1 MTITK
6 DIRVKNEITNCA
18 QGLFKQFGL
27 KKTTMDE
34 IAAACGKAKSTLYY
48 YFKSKEEVFDAV
60 LDKELKNIR
69 RTVNEFVDQQTTL
82 QEKLHAYFITFHQET
97 LDKMNLFRILK
108 QELKSEL
115 ANGSRFNSIIDF
127 ETNFVAGLLNE
138 GFEKGEFT
146 EIEKEDIPWFA
157 EVMVV
162 SFLGIVRYS
171 VEKEGEFDTDKLHK
185 VSDVLISRIIT

>member
-1 MTITK
+1 MAITK

-18 QGLFKQFGL
+18 QTLFKQFGL

-34 IAAACGKAKSTLYY
+34 IAAACGKAKSTLYH
-48 YFKSKEEVFDAV
+48 YFKSKEEVFDEV

-69 RTVNEFVDQQTTL
+69 KTVNEFVNQQTTL

-115 ANGSRFNSIIDF
+115 ANGSRFNSIIEF
-127 ETNFVAGLLNE
+127 ETKFVAGLLNE

-146 EIEKEDIPWFA
+146 GIEKEDIPWFA

-171 VEKEGEFDTDKLHK
+171 VEKEGEFDNDKLLR
-185 VSDVLISRIIT
+185 VTDVLISRVIT

>member
-34 IAAACGKAKSTLYY
+34 IAAACGKAKSTLYH